1 MPTEPR
7 FAVIL
12 LTAPPPAADTAG
24 ENKGP
29 FTKVDGRECLL
40 RAAELFVNRSEIVQI
55 LTTFPAAEAE
65 EARRRFGNHLA
76 FSGVKIGEPAD
87 GWYTQLKALAERL
100 EEGVTHILVHDAA
113 RPAVAIPDL
122 DGLLAVA
129 NEHPEAPAAL
139 SATLEQGLVEVDG
152 EGRPIGYRPADAFV
166 LLLWPR
172 LYPKALVTPL
182 SEGEEPSADRLRLVP
197 GMALNVRCNGP
208 ADARRVAAMIKL
220 LPEPKREGP
229 LSPFDEARW

>member
-1 MPTEPR
+1 MATEPR

-12 LTAPPPAADTAG
+12 LTAPPPAARGAG
-24 ENKGP
+24 DGKGP

-40 RAAELFVNRSEIVQI
+40 RAAELFVNRPEIVQI
-55 LTTFPAAEAE
+55 LTTFPTAEAE

-87 GWYTQLKALAERL
+87 DWYAQLKALAGRL
-100 EEGVTHILVHDAA
+100 AEDVTHILVHDAA

-122 DGLLAVA
+122 DDLLTAA
-129 NEHPEAPAAL
+129 TEHPDAPAAL

-152 EGRPIGYRPADAFV
+152 QGKPIGYRPADAFA

-172 LYPKALVTPL
+172 LYPKALVAAL
-182 SEGEEPSADRLRLVP
+182 CEGQEPPADRLRLVP

-208 ADARRVAAMIKL
+208 SDARRVAAMIKL